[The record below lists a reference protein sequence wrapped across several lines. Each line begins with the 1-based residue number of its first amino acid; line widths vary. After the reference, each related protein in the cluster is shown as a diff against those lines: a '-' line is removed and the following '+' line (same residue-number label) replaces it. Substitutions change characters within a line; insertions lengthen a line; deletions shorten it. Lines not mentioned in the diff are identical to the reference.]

1 MGLCTGG
8 VVSSLVGVK
17 ITWGERRYSVAGEE
31 NRTDRFAKDDS
42 RKHTAEEPRADSSRR
57 REERGDR
64 QHDHES
70 IRVPKKREEPHV
82 ERIPVEEGKA
92 PEEVEVRDDEVLIPI
107 VEEETVV
114 EKRPVVKEVLRVRK
128 DVVEEEETVGTDVVH
143 EKDKHREL
151 NERVQRRGLG
161 ESDRRGAA
169 DDREGD
175 RDRGVRRRRG
185 AKDQGGPSFIDKAKE
200 ALSGEDTGGREG
212 TRTRREDPRGAR
224 EDEPPR
230 RRR

>member
-1 MGLCTGG
+1 M
-8 VVSSLVGVK
+8 
-17 ITWGERRYSVAGEE
+17 AGE
-31 NRTDRFAKDDS
+31 NRTDRFAKDES
-42 RKHTAEEPRADSSRR
+42 RKHTAEEPRADSSSR

-64 QHDHES
+64 QHDHEP

-128 DVVEEEETVGTDVVH
+128 DIVEEEETVGADVH

-151 NERVQRRGLG
+151 NERARRGSKK
-161 ESDRRGAA
+161 SDRRAAA

-200 ALSGEDTGGREG
+200 ALSGEDTRGREG
-212 TRTRREDPRGAR
+212 TSTRRGDTRGAR

>member
-1 MGLCTGG
+1 VHRWGSLIIGG
-8 VVSSLVGVK
+8 GEDNVR
-17 ITWGERRYSVAGEE
+17 ERRYSVAGK
-31 NRTDRFAKDDS
+31 NRSDRFAKDDES
-42 RKHTAEEPRADSSRR
+42 RKHTAEEPRADSLKR
-57 REERGDR
+57 RERDR
-64 QHDHES
+64 HHDDHEP

-128 DVVEEEETVGTDVVH
+128 DVVEEEETVGADVH